1 MLVMLQFEESEDTKA
16 WLTKNNFP
24 RQMRAI
30 WNCRHYRT
38 SIFRH
43 NVFFPR
49 TPPEANMAW
58 SREAPWPLILRNSFS
73 VASDIFCT
81 PVELSRPPRPLKIY
95 ARPLKISFTTE
106 TLSIYLGMDGAIVFI
121 GLRIATPMSFVRAI
135 TRESRDAIKQCDS
148 KPRRRE
154 SRMEVDTEV
163 GLSQT
168 AQEVVGSIPTKGA
181 TLFSVL
187 SDIIAICQAK

>member
-154 SRMEVDTEV
+154 YSKHRLL
-163 GLSQT
+163 GHKS
-168 AQEVVGSIPTKGA
+168 S
-181 TLFSVL
+181 LFISTYYSEIQQIHWVL
-187 SDIIAICQAK
+187 GHKVLLLELA